1 MQPQFYMY
9 CFPWD
14 LEDEGLEESIGRLA
28 GEIGVDGINVAAT
41 TSEIRELRGREIG
54 GRRTFVSSAAAHF
67 HPDKS
72 LYDNHRIRPIP
83 AAWMKARNPLERIT
97 KVAKKENIFVRA
109 SFCVNRG
116 RALVERFPHAAC
128 INMFGDPSTYC
139 LCPEHPDVQQYASS
153 VVDDLLRNYPIDA
166 VEFTEFEYPSYLE
179 SQDEYLISPEL
190 PNFLHEAAYSWC
202 FCSACQQGATAFGI
216 DLVSVRAYLLGCL
229 DAEYSTDSK
238 PIENPIDKVHQSP
251 EIEAFLAFR
260 AKSVAGFL
268 KSATRPAPNKTRIRL
283 YPPMDSADFSHR
295 HAATTTGGLVFCVPF
310 HGDYE
315 SSMNAVI
322 ASAGGPSRCDGIH
335 WLEEIDDGPALVT
348 GVQDSIRAGYGG
360 IAFDNY
366 GTAHKPHLDWVR
378 QAIRF
383 ARRET
388 R

>member
-9 CFPWD
+9 CYPWD

-28 GEIGVDGINVAAT
+28 GEIGVDGINVSAT

-54 GRRTFVSSAAAHF
+54 GRRTFVSPAAAHF

-139 LCPEHPDVQQYASS
+139 LCPEHPDVQQYAST
-153 VVDDLLRNYPIDA
+153 VIDDLFRNYPIDA
-166 VEFTEFEYPSYLE
+166 VELTEFEYPSYLE
-179 SQDEYLISPEL
+179 VQDEYTISLEHPD
-190 PNFLHEAAYSWC
+190 FLHEAVHNWC
-202 FCSACQQGATAFGI
+202 FCPACQQGAAASGV
-216 DLVSVRAYLLGCL
+216 DLPSVRAYLLGCL
-229 DAEYSTDSK
+229 DAEYSINSK
-238 PIENPIDKVHQSP
+238 QIEKVHQSP

-268 KSATRPAPNKTRIRL
+268 QRATRPAPNKTRIRL
-283 YPPMDSADFSHR
+283 YPPKETADYSYHYAPSA
-295 HAATTTGGLVFCVPF
+295 AGGLVFCVPF
-310 HGDYE
+310 HADFE
-315 SSMNAVI
+315 QSMNALI
-322 ASAGGPSRCDGIH
+322 ESAGGPSRCDGIH
-335 WLEEIDDGPALVT
+335 WLETIDGGPALVT

-366 GTAHKPHLDWVR
+366 GTAHEQSLDWVR